1 MAEGK
6 LGSERNA
13 VPAAT
18 RLIEGGLYM
27 STRTRARANVYT
39 SLVASLIAIA
49 ISGCATVKLVGDY
62 DEQIDKGV
70 TQLQKDVET
79 FLVKLEATA
88 DKSTA
93 RVESYDKNKKFYEDA
108 KVALSGLRVRAD
120 SLERNSITVRML
132 DRLSNN
138 LSRLERMHEGG
149 LTKPEIELSI
159 RGAMNS
165 QFTAILTFELAK
177 KRGEK
182 VDDAKA
188 QNPATP
194 KSTVEGEKK

>member
-1 MAEGK
+1 
-6 LGSERNA
+6 
-13 VPAAT
+13 
-18 RLIEGGLYM
+18 M
-27 STRTRARANVYT
+27 SIGTRALA
-39 SLVASLIAIA
+39 SLWSWLATFLIAIA
-49 ISGCATVKLVGDY
+49 LSGCTTIKLVGDY

-88 DKSTA
+88 DKPA
-93 RVESYDKNKKFYEDA
+93 DRVESYDKNKKFYEDA

-120 SLERNSITVRML
+120 SMERNSITVRML

-138 LSRLERMHEGG
+138 LTRLEGMHREGLAKAEIDQGIRGG
-149 LTKPEIELSI
+149 L
-159 RGAMNS
+159 NS

-177 KRGEK
+177 KHGEK

-188 QNPATP
+188 QSATTP
-194 KSTVEGEKK
+194 ISTVEGEKK

>member
-1 MAEGK
+1 MSIETRVHAN
-6 LGSERNA
+6 LWTWL
-13 VPAAT
+13 AAF
-18 RLIEGGLYM
+18 
-27 STRTRARANVYT
+27 
-39 SLVASLIAIA
+39 LIAITLG
-49 ISGCATVKLVGDY
+49 GCSTIKLVGDY

-88 DKSTA
+88 EKPADK
-93 RVESYDKNKKFYEDA
+93 VESYDKNKKFYEDA

-120 SLERNSITVRML
+120 SMERNSITVRML

-138 LSRLERMHEGG
+138 ISWLERMHRDG
-149 LTKPEIELSI
+149 LAKAEIDRSI
-159 RGAMNS
+159 RGGMNS

-188 QNPATP
+188 QSPTTTKP
-194 KSTVEGEKK
+194 TVEGEKK

>member
-1 MAEGK
+1 MRNRTK
-6 LGSERNA
+6 LH
-13 VPAAT
+13 
-18 RLIEGGLYM
+18 
-27 STRTRARANVYT
+27 ANPWAWLT
-39 SLVASLIAIA
+39 ALLIAFA
-49 ISGCATVKLVGDY
+49 LGGCSTIKLVGDY

-70 TQLQKDVET
+70 TQLQKEVET

-88 DKSTA
+88 EKPADT
-93 RVESYDKNKKFYEDA
+93 VESYDKNKKFYEDS

-120 SLERNSITVRML
+120 SMERNSITVRML

-138 LSRLERMHEGG
+138 ISRLEGMHRDGFV
-149 LTKPEIELSI
+149 KAEIDQSI
-159 RGAMNS
+159 RGALNS

-188 QNPATP
+188 QSPATP
-194 KSTVEGEKK
+194 KSPPEGEKK

>member
-1 MAEGK
+1 MSI
-6 LGSERNA
+6 GSRAHANLWA
-13 VPAAT
+13 WFAAF
-18 RLIEGGLYM
+18 LISAAL
-27 STRTRARANVYT
+27 A
-39 SLVASLIAIA
+39 
-49 ISGCATVKLVGDY
+49 GCGTIKLVGDY

-88 DKSTA
+88 EKPADK
-93 RVESYDKNKKFYEDA
+93 VESYDKNKKFYEDA

-120 SLERNSITVRML
+120 SMERNSITVRML

-138 LSRLERMHEGG
+138 ISRLEGMHRNG
-149 LTKPEIELSI
+149 LAKAEIDQSI
-159 RGAMNS
+159 RGGLNS